1 MPANPHIL
9 WLTENY
15 HPGRGGMAQSCDRI
29 VHSLRAPDLNVDVV
43 HFTRHVDR
51 IRIEQKRNG
60 RYITVPPGDD
70 PAHGLN
76 CLWNTL
82 EVDPMRSRFTH
93 IVAFGGTGPLLAGP
107 IFAAWLGL
115 PLVTLFRG
123 NDFDAGIFSPRRT
136 GIVRHAI
143 EASAR
148 ICVVSRDKGWKIR
161 ALYPHTEPIWIP
173 NGIDLSEW
181 RLIESDRQ
189 QAAEWRQENVPPG
202 RRVLGM
208 IGQIKQKKGGL
219 FFLESL
225 IASGHA
231 DRFHL
236 LFIGEL
242 EEAVLSWMIEHH
254 EAISF
259 TTIPFA
265 DRYELL
271 PYYAACDMMVI
282 PSFYDGL
289 PNVLLEAA
297 ALGIPLLASTA
308 GGMNDLL
315 VDNRHGYL
323 FHPGDMHGCR
333 CAVDAAALAPDH
345 ELKRLGE
352 ECVRLVQHGFD
363 HLAEAR
369 AYRDLFMNT
378 SSLME
383 SNGVVQPS
391 HTVPATSPFP
401 ISGDLS

>member
-1 MPANPHIL
+1 MPTDPHIL

-29 VHSLRAPDLNVDVV
+29 VHSLRGTGLTVDVV

-60 RYITVPPGDD
+60 RYIGVPPGDD

-76 CLWNTL
+76 CLWNAL
-82 EVDPMRSRFTH
+82 EVDPLRSRFTH
-93 IVAFGGTGPLLAGP
+93 VVAFGGTGPLLAGP

-143 EASAR
+143 EASTH
-148 ICVVSRDKGWKIR
+148 ICVVSRDKGWKIK

-181 RLIESDRQ
+181 RLIQSDRQ
-189 QAAEWRQENVPPG
+189 QAAEWRQESVPSG

-208 IGQIKQKKGGL
+208 VGQIKQKKGGL
-219 FFLESL
+219 FFLEAL
-225 IASGHA
+225 VASGHA

-242 EEAVLSWMIEHH
+242 EEAVLSWIIEHH

-259 TTIPFA
+259 TTVPFA

-333 CAVDAAALAPDH
+333 RAVDAAALVPEQ

-352 ECVRLVQHGFD
+352 ECAMLVQNGFD
-363 HLAEAR
+363 HLTEAR
-369 AYRDLFMNT
+369 SYRDIFTQTMKPV
-378 SSLME
+378 E
-383 SNGVVQPS
+383 ANGVAQPI
-391 HTVPATSPFP
+391 HTIPASSPLSIP
-401 ISGDLS
+401 GDIS